1 MLNLIKNEWMKL
13 WSKKG
18 TWTMI
23 ILIAAIIISFTGLA
37 KLTETLFDDEEWTTS
52 LETQLEE
59 IDEQLANPDLTE
71 REIVELEMEQEN
83 LQGSLEVSV
92 ASNQPQTREN
102 IIIETF
108 GIMAIVTLVTIIV
121 ASGIVS
127 TEFSQGTIKM
137 LLSRPVNRW
146 KILLSKYL
154 TVLLFALLATVVT
167 YVSSV
172 IGAYVFF
179 PSETGSTFTFYEEE
193 LATSAV
199 WGKSLY
205 LMLLSFINV
214 SIIATLAF
222 MLGTVFRSTAM
233 AIGVSMFL
241 YFTGNLIVAFLAK
254 YSFAKYVLFA
264 HTNLTDHITGYLMLS
279 DITMPFSMGV
289 ILVYGIIFLALSFLS
304 FTKRDVTA

>member
-18 TWTMI
+18 TWAMVILLAVI
-23 ILIAAIIISFTGLA
+23 IFGFTGLA

-59 IDEQLANPDLTE
+59 VEEQLADPDLTE
-71 REIVELEMEQEN
+71 REIVELEMEQESI
-83 LQGSLEVSV
+83 QETLEMNVEQSK
-92 ASNQPQTREN
+92 PQTREN
-102 IIIETF
+102 IIVDAY
-108 GIMAIVTLVTIIV
+108 GMMSLVTLLTIIV

-146 KILLSKYL
+146 KILVSKYG

-167 YVSSV
+167 YMSSV
-172 IGAYVFF
+172 IGAYIFF
-179 PSETGSTFTFYEEE
+179 PGETGSTITFYGKEF
-193 LATSAV
+193 ATSAV
-199 WGKSLY
+199 WGKSFY
-205 LMLLSFINV
+205 MMFLSFINV

-222 MLGTVFRSTAM
+222 MLGTIFRSTSI
-233 AIGVSMFL
+233 AIGVSIFL
-241 YFTGNLIVAFLAK
+241 YFTGNLIVVFLAK

-264 HTNLTDHITGYLMLS
+264 HTNLTDHVTGKLFFP
-279 DITMPFSMGV
+279 DTTMVFSV
-289 ILVYGIIFLALSFLS
+289 GIIIAYAVIFLVLSFLS
-304 FTKRDVTA
+304 FIKRDVTA